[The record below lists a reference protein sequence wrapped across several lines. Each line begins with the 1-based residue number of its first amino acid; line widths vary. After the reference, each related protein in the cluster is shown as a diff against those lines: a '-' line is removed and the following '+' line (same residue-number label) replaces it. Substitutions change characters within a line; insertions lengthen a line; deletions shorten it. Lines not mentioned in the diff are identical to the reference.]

1 MPPASLSHAS
11 RRLPCGRF
19 GHLVAE
25 MRLYAVG
32 RQVQVERLRV
42 GELRRCEPEEGDALG
57 RDAVRALRR
66 DAVAGR
72 REEGRALRAAVYRYL
87 VRLFGADEPYLRQR
101 SERFAGAGF
110 PRRGE
115 EDAVGALSLPMA
127 RESVIVRVVGA

>member
-1 MPPASLSHAS
+1 M
-11 RRLPCGRF
+11 
-19 GHLVAE
+19 
-25 MRLYAVG
+25 
-32 RQVQVERLRV
+32 
-42 GELRRCEPEEGDALG
+42 
-57 RDAVRALRR
+57 
-66 DAVAGR
+66 
-72 REEGRALRAAVYRYL
+72 RAAVYRYL

>member
-1 MPPASLSHAS
+1 
-11 RRLPCGRF
+11 
-19 GHLVAE
+19 

-42 GELRRCEPEEGDALG
+42 GELRLREPEEGDALG

-110 PRRGE
+110 RVAGRKMRS
-115 EDAVGALSLPMA
+115 GALSLPMA